1 VPTLPVCIFVGYLAV
16 LIAIGFISK
25 RYTKGMEGFALGD
38 RGMGPWLT
46 ALSYESTAYSGWLML
61 GLPGRAFKYGVAA
74 IWVCISCVLGDALN
88 WKLVSRRLRDET
100 ERLRA
105 LTVPAYLER
114 RFYKPNGFAIQCAA
128 AAAISV
134 FMLIY
139 LWAQF
144 VASGKTIMSML
155 HWNYHNAALVSSAI
169 IVLYTL
175 QGGYR
180 AVVWTDAVQAVMMVM
195 ALIILPV
202 ACFLHLGGW
211 HEFTAALARASQEAA
226 ATPDIAATSSHL
238 GSWFAGMSGLALF
251 SFLFEDAGMGLGYL
265 GQPHICVRFMGI
277 TDSRALRPAFVLSI
291 TFAILVC
298 AGAVMVGLVAHGWFR
313 FDGAPQISSGVA
325 ATQFDRI
332 PVNLANQE
340 HELILPELTLLIM
353 PGWLAGLVVSAIMA
367 AIMSTASG
375 FLLSVTSSLAEDVYH
390 RLIRPGASERHLVL
404 VSRFVTFGLGLAALV
419 LTLLTDPNDPKSTVY
434 SLVLYG
440 WGGLAGAF
448 AAPVTLA
455 LLYPRMTR
463 AGCLAG
469 IIVGTLFVFFWR
481 SVPALANTANEIIPS
496 VAASALSIIVVSSF
510 TTPPLMDPP
519 SDILAH
525 E

>member
-1 VPTLPVCIFVGYLAV
+1 
-16 LIAIGFISK
+16 
-25 RYTKGMEGFALGD
+25 
-38 RGMGPWLT
+38 
-46 ALSYESTAYSGWLML
+46 
-61 GLPGRAFKYGVAA
+61 
-74 IWVCISCVLGDALN
+74 
-88 WKLVSRRLRDET
+88 
-100 ERLRA
+100 
-105 LTVPAYLER
+105 
-114 RFYKPNGFAIQCAA
+114 
-128 AAAISV
+128 
-134 FMLIY
+134 
-139 LWAQF
+139 
-144 VASGKTIMSML
+144 
-155 HWNYHNAALVSSAI
+155 
-169 IVLYTL
+169 
-175 QGGYR
+175 
-180 AVVWTDAVQAVMMVM
+180 
-195 ALIILPV
+195 
-202 ACFLHLGGW
+202 
-211 HEFTAALARASQEAA
+211 
-226 ATPDIAATSSHL
+226 
-238 GSWFAGMSGLALF
+238 MSGLALF

-313 FDGAPQISSGVA
+313 FDGAPQISSGAA
-325 ATQFDRI
+325 ATSSTQIDRI

-390 RLIRPGASERHLVL
+390 RLIRPGASEKHLVL

-419 LTLLTDPNDPKSTVY
+419 LTLLTDPNDPNSTVY

-455 LLYPRMTR
+455 LLYRRMTR

-481 SVPALANTANEIIPS
+481 SVPALADTANEIIPS
-496 VAASALSIIVVSSF
+496 VAASALSIFVVSSF
-510 TTPPLMDPP
+510 TRPQSMDSFPN
-519 SDILAH
+519 ILAH